1 MLFTAVEKNAEA
13 LIGLPVEAIRMYS
26 PNKLRRHLE
35 EKNKRKFS
43 FTSEFPVI
51 GRGNVLRDN
60 IVTSEEINRD
70 IDKILMR
77 SK

>member
-1 MLFTAVEKNAEA
+1 MPFAAVEKNIEN
-13 LIGLPVEAIRMYS
+13 LVGLPVESIRMYS
-26 PNKLRRHLE
+26 PSELRHHLE
-35 EKNKRKFS
+35 QKNKQKIS

-60 IVTSEEINRD
+60 IITSEEINRD
-70 IDKILMR
+70 IDKILAR